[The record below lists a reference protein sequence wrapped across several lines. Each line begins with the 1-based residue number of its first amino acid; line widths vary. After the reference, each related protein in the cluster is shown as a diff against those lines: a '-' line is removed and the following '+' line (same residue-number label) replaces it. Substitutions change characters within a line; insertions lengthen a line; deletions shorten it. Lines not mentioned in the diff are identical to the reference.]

1 MNWYTLV
8 KVVTITIIL
17 SIISFFSLNIDF
29 IPYIS
34 VCFAIFISGLILFDI
49 KKNNGVF
56 ICFFSVLLLNLGI
69 FLVKKYL
76 EGYRI
81 CFDVIDYIYI
91 GYSSLLFILCI
102 VSLCLRK
109 RNNENKIE
117 NFFSEREDDCK
128 LLLRYLE
135 KYPIVAL
142 QG

>member
-8 KVVTITIIL
+8 KVITITIIL

-49 KKNNGVF
+49 KKNQKVF
-56 ICFFSVLLLNLGI
+56 ICFFSVLLINLGI
-69 FLVKKYL
+69 FLGEKYL

-91 GYSSLLFILCI
+91 GYFSLLILIFIISITPVQLT
-102 VSLCLRK
+102 
-109 RNNENKIE
+109 
-117 NFFSEREDDCK
+117 
-128 LLLRYLE
+128 
-135 KYPIVAL
+135 
-142 QG
+142 